1 MKTILAITVRLYLLT
16 LSIVCATSLTRAAD
30 PVLSPPNATA
40 VVTKPASAVALGT
53 NTTAPL
59 TNLSTGPRILGFGEL
74 AGYELK
80 LTEELLLN
88 TNRPAWA
95 DAQIRA
101 MIPEPIR
108 KLDGQRVLV
117 EGFMYPVEYEQ
128 DRLTEFMLVR
138 DMPSCCFG
146 FPPNPHEW
154 VSAAVVKTAK
164 IKAEVYRP
172 VRVGGI
178 FHVGPQ
184 RQAGY
189 LSGIYRLEADKLEDA
204 PH

>member
-1 MKTILAITVRLYLLT
+1 MKDFFSVGSPLILALV
-16 LSIVCATSLTRAAD
+16 IVLCAGSPARAAD
-30 PVLSPPNATA
+30 PLATTTNQPGATPA
-40 VVTKPASAVALGT
+40 V
-53 NTTAPL
+53 
-59 TNLSTGPRILGFGEL
+59 TNLSRTPRVLTFGEL

-80 LTEELLLN
+80 LTEEMILN
-88 TNRPAWA
+88 TNRVTWA
-95 DAQIRA
+95 DSQVLA
-101 MIPEPIR
+101 MIPEAIR

-117 EGFMYPVEYEQ
+117 EGFMYPVAYEHDQ
-128 DRLTEFMLVR
+128 LTEFMLVR

-154 VSAAVVKTAK
+154 VGAAVVKTAK

-184 RQAGY
+184 RQGGY
-189 LSGIYRLEADKLEDA
+189 LSSIYRLEADKLEET
-204 PH
+204 PY